1 MSIAN
6 IIYKYVVKGLAKNQ
20 GGITLPHFQATQNIQ
35 AMEEIFQKLRDSGFN
50 PVSAQKAIKNEDDLK
65 RILIRNR
72 SSSDDGD

>member
-20 GGITLPHFQATQNIQ
+20 GGITQLPTTQKITQ

-50 PVSAQKAIKNEDDLK
+50 PVSAQKAIKK
-65 RILIRNR
+65 
-72 SSSDDGD
+72 